1 MKFISRYGKFG
12 FNADPGTQRWVTDA
26 SGNSRQVNNND
37 GLWLQFLP
45 GGLSIDEQQAALEQF
60 TRINP
65 AHPFGASPKMHDD
78 VISAQEAL
86 AEGEAHNAHEG
97 YMPYQGLGRFDTE
110 DPAQC
115 PATKRE
121 AAEAALLGSSEF
133 GVDLIRIDNY
143 NLVAPWP
150 TYPTQA
156 TAKVD
161 GIISFAKQGGYDFR
175 EILRYEKATHARKG
189 LIEAIEAEIE
199 IQDAAHKEEE
209 ALAIK

>member
-1 MKFISRYGKFG
+1 MKFISRYGKFA

-45 GGLSIDEQQAALEQF
+45 GGLSLEEQQAALEQF

-65 AHPFGASPKMHDD
+65 SHPFGASPKMHDD

-110 DPAQC
+110 DKTQCPPAQ
-115 PATKRE
+115 RE
-121 AAEAALLGSSEF
+121 AAEAALLGASEF

-143 NLVAPWP
+143 NLTPPWP
-150 TYPTQA
+150 TYPTAA
-156 TAKVD
+156 TAKVE

-175 EILRYEKATHARKG
+175 EILRYEKGTLARKG
-189 LIEAIEAEIE
+189 VVEALEAEVE
-199 IQDAAHKEEE
+199 AADLAHAEEQ